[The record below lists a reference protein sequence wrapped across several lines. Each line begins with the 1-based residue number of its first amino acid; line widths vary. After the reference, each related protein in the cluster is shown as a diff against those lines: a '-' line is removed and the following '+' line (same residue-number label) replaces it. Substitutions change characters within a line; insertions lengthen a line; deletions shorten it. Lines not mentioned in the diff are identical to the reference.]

1 MADDAPRRIEIG
13 FDGGQVIALR
23 LAQGELDG
31 LRKAL
36 DKGGWHRVAT
46 EEAEVDVYLGKVV
59 FIKTAGDGHKIG
71 F

>member
-1 MADDAPRRIEIG
+1 MADPLRRIELG

-23 LAQGELDG
+23 IAAGELDS

-36 DKGGWHRVAT
+36 AKGGWHRVAT
-46 EEAEVDVYLGKVV
+46 DEAEVDLDLGKVV
-59 FIKTAGDGHKIG
+59 FLKTAGGDHKVG

>member
-1 MADDAPRRIEIG
+1 MADVPRRIELG

-23 LAQGELDG
+23 VADGELDS

-36 DKGGWHRVAT
+36 AKGGWHRVAT
-46 EEAEVDVYLGKVV
+46 EEAAVDIDLGKVV
-59 FIKTAGDGHKIG
+59 FLKTAGDDHKVG

>member
-1 MADDAPRRIEIG
+1 MAEALRRIELG

-23 LAQGELDG
+23 VADDELEA

-36 DKGGWHRVAT
+36 AKGGWHRLAT
-46 EEAEVDVYLGKVV
+46 DEAEVDIDLGKVV
-59 FIKTAGDGHKIG
+59 FLKTAGGDHKVG

>member
-1 MADDAPRRIEIG
+1 MADAARRIELG

-23 LAQGELDG
+23 VADAELEA

-36 DKGGWHRVAT
+36 AKGGWHRVAT
-46 EEAEVDVYLGKVV
+46 EEAAVDIDLGKVV
-59 FIKTAGDGHKIG
+59 FLKTAGDDHKVG

>member
-1 MADDAPRRIEIG
+1 MADSARRIELG

-23 LAQGELDG
+23 VSEKDLEA

-36 DKGGWHRVAT
+36 GGDGWHRLST
-46 EEAEVDVYLGKVV
+46 EESEVDVDLGKLV
-59 FIKTAGDGHKIG
+59 FVKTAGDGTKVG